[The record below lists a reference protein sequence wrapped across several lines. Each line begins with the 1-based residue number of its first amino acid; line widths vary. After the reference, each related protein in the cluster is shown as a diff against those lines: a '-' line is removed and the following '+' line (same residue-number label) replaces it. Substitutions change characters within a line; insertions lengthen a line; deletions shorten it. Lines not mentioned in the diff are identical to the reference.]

1 MAMILW
7 KFDNVHKMSNR
18 RIEKETKKQL
28 ENISGLP
35 DFFNQIAI

>member
-18 RIEKETKKQL
+18 RIEKENKKKQ
-28 ENISGLP
+28 EN
-35 DFFNQIAI
+35 D